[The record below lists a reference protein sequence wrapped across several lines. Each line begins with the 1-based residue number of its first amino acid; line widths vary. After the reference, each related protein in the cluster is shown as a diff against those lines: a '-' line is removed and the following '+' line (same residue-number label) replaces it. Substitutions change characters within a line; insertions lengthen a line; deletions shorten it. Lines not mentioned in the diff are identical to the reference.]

1 MRLFSLILTAA
12 AISTMASSQARAD
25 YQIIR
30 WTSGF
35 CQIWNQSIPTKPFPN
50 DYKAGRKTFKTFG
63 AATATRA
70 QLVAARQC
78 W

>member
-1 MRLFSLILTAA
+1 MKPFSLILSAA
-12 AISTMASSQARAD
+12 AISVVASSQAQAD

-35 CQIWNQSIPTKPFPN
+35 CQIWNQSNPTKPFPS
-50 DYKAGRKTFKTFG
+50 DYKTGKKTFKTFG
-63 AATATRA
+63 EATATRA